1 MGELN
6 RRKRLGGTLCDML
19 ILILLGPLVAFTAS
33 DIRLM
38 CSLFHWEREKRE
50 KMKSGLLNASIFML
64 GMSVNAA
71 PLPSFSFADISICS
85 PTIKMELDG
94 ALQNSGGFSISGV
107 PDYDGGA
114 VPRLSDEIDEHIDE
128 HIEKKSSRSRS
139 SYAASTMQEEDTLS
153 VLPDEVQ
160 GLRSATMNAMDV
172 LGQCMSIGEV
182 RPDEGEVVEH
192 LHYYTGGEEEEAVMP
207 YHTDAGYMIAM
218 TSGGEGD
225 SYTLLIGDE
234 GDEEELGTVGEL
246 VVMVGEQVRGGGGGR
261 GG

>member
-19 ILILLGPLVAFTAS
+19 IIILLGPLVAFTAS
-33 DIRLM
+33 DIRLI
-38 CSLFHWEREKRE
+38 CSLFHSGHSGKGKRE
-50 KMKSGLLNASIFML
+50 KMKLGFLNAASILML
-64 GMSVNAA
+64 GSVNAA
-71 PLPSFSFADISICS
+71 PLASFSFADISSCS
-85 PTIKMELDG
+85 PTIKMELEG

-114 VPRLSDEIDEHIDE
+114 VPRLSDEIDEHI
-128 HIEKKSSRSRS
+128 EKKSSRSRS

-153 VLPDEVQ
+153 VLPEEVQ

-192 LHYYTGGEEEEAVMP
+192 FHYYTGGEEEEAVMP

-234 GDEEELGTVGEL
+234 GDEKELGTVGEL